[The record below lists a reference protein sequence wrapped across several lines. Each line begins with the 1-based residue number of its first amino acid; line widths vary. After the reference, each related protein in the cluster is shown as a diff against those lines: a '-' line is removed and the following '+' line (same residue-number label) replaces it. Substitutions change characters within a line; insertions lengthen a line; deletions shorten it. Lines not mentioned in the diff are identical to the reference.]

1 MVLAGKLFASWRDS
15 YFNYQVNLVA
25 SLMTER
31 VPIIDLFAGPG
42 GLGEGFAAFYSS
54 PAVPAYRIALSIEKE
69 EAAHRTLEL
78 RAFFR
83 QFAPGKAP
91 QEYYDHLSAPDVL
104 SRTELFARYH
114 HQAKQA
120 QAEAWNAELGIV
132 PEADLD
138 RRVKAALGGVENWLL
153 IGGPPCQAY
162 SIVGRSRRGGMAAD
176 DPRIH
181 LYREYLRILAVHR
194 PPVFIMENVKGLL
207 SAKLE
212 GVSVFDRMLED
223 LSTPSIAAGLS
234 SRSHAGNVEYRLLS
248 LVQSQAA
255 EGPKDPRDF
264 IIQCERYGIPQT
276 RHRVILLG
284 VRSDVQMTSN
294 CLLKLSP
301 DVSLSKVIG
310 RLPRLRSGLSRQED
324 SKTAWKD
331 AIGLLR
337 KSQWFR
343 ELRQSNGDILE
354 KHIARYID
362 EITLPHADRGAEFID
377 GAQKCDHRA
386 DWFID
391 SKLTGVCNHQ
401 TRVHIVED
409 LHRYFFSAVFAAH
422 SGCSPKLK
430 DFPPSL
436 LPAHKNVGQAL
447 RDGHFCDRFRV
458 QIGRLPSTT
467 ITSHM
472 AKDGHYF
479 IHYDPTQCRSLTV
492 REAARIQTF
501 PDNYLFCGSRSQQ
514 YLQVGNAVPPLLA
527 YQIAEAVYPLVKG

>member
-1 MVLAGKLFASWRDS
+1 
-15 YFNYQVNLVA
+15 
-25 SLMTER
+25 MTER

-42 GLGEGFAAFYSS
+42 GLGEGFASFCRS
-54 PAVPAYRIALSIEKE
+54 PRVPAYKIALSVEKE
-69 EAAHRTLEL
+69 ESAHRTLEL

-83 QFAPGKAP
+83 QFAPGETP
-91 QEYYDHLSAPDVL
+91 QEYYKHLSAPDAL
-104 SRTELFARYH
+104 SRSALFARH
-114 HQAKQA
+114 HHEAKQA
-120 QAEAWNAELGIV
+120 QIEAWNAELGV
-132 PEADLD
+132 VSETDLD
-138 RRVKAALGGVENWLL
+138 QRVKAALGGADKWLL

-162 SIVGRSRRGGMAAD
+162 SIVGRSRRGGMDAD

-207 SAKLE
+207 SAKLD
-212 GVSVFDRMLED
+212 GVSVFDRMRDD
-223 LSTPSIAAGLS
+223 LSTPSIALGMP
-234 SRSHAGNVEYRLLS
+234 SRSGIGSVEYRIHS
-248 LVQSQAA
+248 LVQPQATV
-255 EGPKDPRDF
+255 GLQDPRDF
-264 IIQCERYGIPQT
+264 IIQSERYGIPQT

-284 VRSDVQMTSN
+284 VRADVQMTSS
-294 CLLKLSP
+294 CLLKPGPS
-301 DVSLSKVIG
+301 VSLSNVIG

-324 SKTAWKD
+324 SKAAWKE
-331 AIGLLR
+331 AICFLL

-343 ELRQSNGDILE
+343 ELRQVEGEGLVKDIVRQIN
-354 KHIARYID
+354 KIK
-362 EITLPHADRGAEFID
+362 LPHADRGAEFIH
-377 GAQKCDHRA
+377 GEQKCDHRA

-391 SKLTGVCNHQ
+391 SKLTGICNHQ
-401 TRVHIVED
+401 TRMHIVED
-409 LHRYFFSAVFAAH
+409 LHRYFFSAAFAAC
-422 SGCSPKLK
+422 SGRSPTLK

-436 LPAHKNVGQAL
+436 LPAHKNVDKAL
-447 RDGHFCDRFRV
+447 RDGHFVDRFRV
-458 QIGRLPSTT
+458 QMEHIPSTT

-527 YQIAEAVYPLVKG
+527 YQIAEAVYPLVKP

>member
-1 MVLAGKLFASWRDS
+1 
-15 YFNYQVNLVA
+15 
-25 SLMTER
+25 MTER

-42 GLGEGFAAFYSS
+42 GLGEGFAAFCRS
-54 PAVPAYRIALSIEKE
+54 PGVPAYRIALSVEKE
-69 EAAHRTLEL
+69 ESAHRTLEL

-83 QFAPGKAP
+83 QFAPGEAP
-91 QEYYDHLSAPDVL
+91 RGYYEHLSAPDAL
-104 SRTELFARYH
+104 SRSELFGRYH

-120 QAEAWNAELGIV
+120 QAEAWNAELGVV
-132 PEADLD
+132 PETDLD
-138 RRVKAALGGVENWLL
+138 RRVKAALGGAENWLL

-212 GVSVFDRMLED
+212 GVSVFDRMLDD
-223 LSTPSIAAGLS
+223 LSKPSFAAGLS
-234 SRSHAGNVEYRLLS
+234 SRSHAGNVEYRIHS
-248 LVQSQAA
+248 LVQCPAA
-255 EGPKDPRDF
+255 AGPRDPRDF
-264 IIQCERYGIPQT
+264 IIQSERYGIPQT
-276 RHRVILLG
+276 RHRVIMLG
-284 VRSDVQMTSN
+284 VRTDVRMTSS
-294 CLLKLSP
+294 CRLKP
-301 DVSLSKVIG
+301 GPGVSLSKVIG

-324 SKTAWKD
+324 SKTSWKE
-331 AIGLLR
+331 AICLLR

-343 ELRQSNGDILE
+343 ELRQLDGESLE
-354 KHIARYID
+354 KHIAGQID
-362 EITLPHADRGAEFID
+362 EITLPHADRGAEFIH
-377 GAQKCDHRA
+377 GEQKCDHRA

-391 SKLTGVCNHQ
+391 SKLTGICNHH
-401 TRVHIVED
+401 TRAHIVED
-409 LHRYFFSAVFAAH
+409 LHRYFFSAAFAAR
-422 SGCSPKLK
+422 SGRSPTLK

-436 LPAHKNVGQAL
+436 LPAHKNVDQAL
-447 RDGHFCDRFRV
+447 HDGHFCDRFRV